1 MAWSVYRARLRFLP
15 QQTLSEYTQRGV
27 NETEQALQEH
37 RDFLNTAEGRRQMS
51 TVRGDTYGNVSRFRD
66 GGTHYDYGDENDS
79 DDDNGW
85 FLLNTFSMRTW
96 TLFIVSCCLLSIWW
110 MTL

>member
-1 MAWSVYRARLRFLP
+1 M
-15 QQTLSEYTQRGV
+15 QRGV

-66 GGTHYDYGDENDS
+66 GGTHYDDGDENDS

-85 FLLNTFSMRTW
+85 YLLNTFSMRTW